1 MRLRTFFAPLSF
13 LAAMIWTI
21 WAQAAE
27 PITVLAPFNLT
38 GPQAALG
45 APCYK
50 GAELAVEKLNAAGGV
65 LGRPIELIP
74 IDTASEVSRTT
85 NELESA
91 LERYPS
97 ATAGIGYTD
106 STYALD
112 AGRVFQKAGS
122 RSSRRAL
129 QRRTCHIRSALACS
143 LRLTA
148 TTLKPLPW
156 PNMHGT
162 SSNSDM

>member
-1 MRLRTFFAPLSF
+1 MTCRPTNATFSLWVAPVFPPRTILASISF

-21 WAQAAE
+21 WVQAAE

-38 GPQAALG
+38 GPQAGLG

-74 IDTASEVSRTT
+74 IDTASEAGRTT
-85 NELESA
+85 DEVESA
-91 LERYPS
+91 LERYPN

-112 AGRVFQKAGS
+112 AGRVFQKAGIPFITPGAM
-122 RSSRRAL
+122 RAIGANL
-129 QRRTCHIRSALACS
+129 SN
-143 LRLTA
+143 A
-148 TTLKPLPW
+148 TGKGS
-156 PNMHGT
+156 HR
-162 SSNSDM
+162 